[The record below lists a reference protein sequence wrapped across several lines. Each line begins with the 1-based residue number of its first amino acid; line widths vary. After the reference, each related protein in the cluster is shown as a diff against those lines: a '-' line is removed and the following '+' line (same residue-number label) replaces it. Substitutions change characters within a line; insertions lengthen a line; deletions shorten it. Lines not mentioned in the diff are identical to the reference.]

1 MPPSK
6 SIIDKM
12 NHRNDDYCRRL
23 INDKVLITRKDFNR
37 TSKNKTS
44 FRNNVIWD
52 YPATA
57 ITSYDSNGNYVKS
70 NYSRNVFQ
78 TSYNSILTKR
88 LNSINPP
95 RTIGDSNG
103 GTIIGHCAEPH
114 AANQVMNAYSK
125 AKHKDLPLEDVF
137 FSLARRPRTMEI
149 IPTCQNCKDT
159 FPNL

>member
-1 MPPSK
+1 
-6 SIIDKM
+6 M
-12 NHRNDDYCRRL
+12 NRYNDDFCRRL
-23 INDKVLITRKDFNR
+23 INDKVLVTRRDYNFTRKG
-37 TSKNKTS
+37 KTS

-57 ITSYDSNGNYVKS
+57 ITSYDSNGNYPKS

-78 TSYNSILTKR
+78 TSYNSVLTNK

-95 RTIGDSNG
+95 RKIGDQNG
-103 GTIIGHCAEPH
+103 TTIIGHCAEPH
-114 AANQVMNAYSK
+114 AANQTMNAYSK
-125 AKHKDLPLEDVF
+125 AKHRDLPLEDVF

-149 IPTCQNCKDT
+149 IETCQNCIDT